1 MRKIANFLWLVLFG
15 WEQAL
20 IFLVAAGVF
29 AITIVGLPI
38 ARACVEFAKLSAFPF
53 GKVIVRDSAISDNVS
68 VIVKVFRLIL
78 NVLWFPVGL
87 ALTIMYYALG
97 VMAFVTILY
106 IPVGL
111 VYFKMAKFIL
121 FPIGARVVVK
131 GEMER

>member
-1 MRKIANFLWLVLFG
+1 VRKIANFLWLVLLG

-20 IFLVAAGVF
+20 VFLVAAGVF

-53 GKVIVRDSAISDNVS
+53 GKAIVRDSEINEDVS
-68 VIVKVFRLIL
+68 IVVKVFRLIL
-78 NVLWFPVGL
+78 NLLWLPLGL
-87 ALTIMYYALG
+87 ALTVMYYALG

-131 GEMER
+131 GELDQ